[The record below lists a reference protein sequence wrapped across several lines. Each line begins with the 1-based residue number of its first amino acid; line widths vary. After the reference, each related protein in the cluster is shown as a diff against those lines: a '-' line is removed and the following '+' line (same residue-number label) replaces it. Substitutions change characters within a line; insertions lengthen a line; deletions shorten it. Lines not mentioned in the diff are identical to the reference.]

1 MSPSATPSR
10 MKIRQGCNH
19 EHSARGEKGT
29 QSPFRAAWFWSNESV
44 TDIFKRGNT
53 VYQRYTAWDGE
64 EASPRFSALR
74 DDNCRMEW
82 SELATESRILTRS
95 FYNRDAVTVAQEL
108 LGKILVHRRVAGMI
122 VETEAYL
129 GGDDLAA
136 HSARG
141 ITDRTRVIFGPPGHA
156 YVYFIYGMHECLNLV
171 AEPEGSPGCVLI
183 RAAEPV
189 AGIEIMKTRRPKAR
203 SMEKLASGPGNLT
216 RAFAITRAQNGA
228 DVTRG
233 PLVVRKWSREPKF
246 EIQVTPRIGIRHCAD
261 WPLRFVIAGNKAVS
275 G

>member
-1 MSPSATPSR
+1 MS
-10 MKIRQGCNH
+10 C
-19 EHSARGEKGT
+19 
-29 QSPFRAAWFWSNESV
+29 
-44 TDIFKRGNT
+44 
-53 VYQRYTAWDGE
+53 
-64 EASPRFSALR
+64 PRNMRNMPLR

-82 SELATESRILTRS
+82 SELATESRILPRA
-95 FYNRDAVTVAQEL
+95 FYNREAVTVAREL
-108 LGKILVHRRVAGMI
+108 LGKILVHGKAAGMI

-141 ITDRTRVIFGPPGHA
+141 ITNRTRVIFGPPGHA

-171 AEPEGSPGCVLI
+171 AEPRGKPGCVLI
-183 RAAEPV
+183 RAAEPL
-189 AGIEIMKTRRPKAR
+189 AGIDLMRRRRPKAR
-203 SMEKLASGPGNLT
+203 SFEKLASGPGNLT

-233 PLVVRKWSREPKF
+233 SLVVRKWAREPQF

-261 WPLRFVIAGNKAVS
+261 WPLRFVMTGNGAVS